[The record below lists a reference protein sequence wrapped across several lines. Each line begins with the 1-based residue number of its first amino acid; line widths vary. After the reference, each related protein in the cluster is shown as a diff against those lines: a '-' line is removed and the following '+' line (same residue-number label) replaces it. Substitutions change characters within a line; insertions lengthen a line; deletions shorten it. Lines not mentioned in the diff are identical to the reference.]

1 MVPSSIHE
9 PRAVISLLDY
19 SIINNNW
26 MRFCDLQNNQG
37 QSKCN
42 QPMLEAETLFI
53 PDIDHKNRIQ
63 LLFYY
68 TLFYGKYTTT
78 TSVWSASRFYLH
90 FKKYKDKCTKRPH
103 HSKPVRCSRF
113 LAQGVLC
120 MRTTH
125 GKICRYN
132 WIADYSIIM
141 LVHKI
146 MWILKISR
154 GFLANQRADSEYNIS
169 YSLHAKLSLFAY
181 VISGERSANRP
192 KQLRN
197 VAFHVKT
204 SQSAKN

>member
-26 MRFCDLQNNQG
+26 MKFCDIQNNQG

-42 QPMLEAETLFI
+42 QPMLEAETLII

-103 HSKPVRCSRF
+103 HSKPFKCLRS
-113 LAQGVLC
+113 LAKRVLRMC
-120 MRTTH
+120 TAL
-125 GKICRYN
+125 GICKYN
-132 WIADYSIIM
+132 SIADYTLIM

-146 MWILKISR
+146 MWILKIRR
-154 GFLANQRADSEYNIS
+154 GLLANHNADSEYN
-169 YSLHAKLSLFAY
+169 
-181 VISGERSANRP
+181 V
-192 KQLRN
+192 
-197 VAFHVKT
+197 
-204 SQSAKN
+204 